1 MFKALD
7 VFKIVFALL
16 YITVVGFLV
25 FLDVEI
31 EKDIQ
36 DWLVILTHLVAIP
49 LVVVVW
55 ETQWVSITLV
65 VGILF
70 SIVSHAAVVYD
81 FYVDRIKPLDIAFAN
96 LTLMLIASI
105 VIFEKIPEWTLP
117 VLFIITVVNTSFWD
131 VFWVYSIFSGAVN
144 ILVAFYI
151 IYRLMYPS
159 EKRNTTFM
167 AIGLL
172 LGVTGTVFFLR
183 DGNYGDKNYGILHS
197 VWHVCSYTS
206 LYFAIRSLRPSV
218 NPDALRRPRIEFA
231 RKLEFGKIAYH

>member
-55 ETQWVSITLV
+55 ETQWVSITLII
-65 VGILF
+65 GIVF
-70 SIVSHAAVVYD
+70 SIVSHTAVVYD

-131 VFWVYSIFSGAVN
+131 VMWVYSIFSGAVN
-144 ILVAFYI
+144 ILVALYI
-151 IYRLMYPS
+151 VYRLVYPS

-183 DGNYGDKNYGILHS
+183 DGSYGDKNYGILHS

-231 RKLEFGKIAYH
+231 RKIEFGKFAYH

>member
-1 MFKALD
+1 MFKTLD
-7 VFKIVFALL
+7 TVKLVFSIL
-16 YITVVGFLV
+16 YIAIVAGLV
-25 FLDVEI
+25 ALDVEI

-36 DWLVILTHLVAIP
+36 DWLVILTHLVGVP
-49 LVVVVW
+49 LIIVVW
-55 ETQWVSITLV
+55 KTQWVSITLV

-131 VFWVYSIFSGAVN
+131 VFWVYSIFSGAIN
-144 ILVAFYI
+144 ILVALYI
-151 IYRLMYPS
+151 TYRLVYPT
-159 EKRNTTFM
+159 ERRNTTFM
-167 AIGLL
+167 VIGLL
-172 LGVTGTVFFLR
+172 LGVTGTVFFLQ

-206 LYFAIRSLRPSV
+206 LYFGVRSLRPSI